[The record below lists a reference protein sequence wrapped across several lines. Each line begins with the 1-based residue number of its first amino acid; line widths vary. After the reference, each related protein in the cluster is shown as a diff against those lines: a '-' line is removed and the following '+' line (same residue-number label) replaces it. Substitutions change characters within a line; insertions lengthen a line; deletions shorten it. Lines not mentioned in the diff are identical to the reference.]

1 MNFYNKVQIN
11 DNEIL
16 LQKIII
22 NFDDYDII
30 NLENG
35 DIKLIKKKLITINSI
50 DELKQYNFKKSV
62 INKCLI
68 NNKEIFKYKYKS
80 ILNHIYILINDGTK
94 IIKNTILNIKTISKN
109 DNGFDYIPELGISVQ
124 RVDSDKCIKEILIQS
139 ILNNI
144 NISIDITLSN
154 NIKLNLIS

>member
-50 DELKQYNFKKSV
+50 AELKKYNFKKSI

-68 NNKEIFKYKYKS
+68 NNK
-80 ILNHIYILINDGTK
+80 
-94 IIKNTILNIKTISKN
+94 
-109 DNGFDYIPELGISVQ
+109 
-124 RVDSDKCIKEILIQS
+124 
-139 ILNNI
+139 
-144 NISIDITLSN
+144 
-154 NIKLNLIS
+154 